1 MKISTHHLRHL
12 LFLLIMVLLNT
23 SMFSQI
29 LEQEQGKLN
38 KPETKAPA
46 ETYWNVKAYN
56 ATWGLLKVKAID
68 KDGKIYDIKAIQ
80 DSEDTSILNVKAL
93 INGQRVSI
101 KLIKIKG
108 DSFYPVKAI
117 TQDGTILDVKAIDSD
132 GEVIDVK
139 GISKTGNIVHLRAI
153 RPQVIMY
160 NIIAVSPDGKVNN
173 VKGIKMMDQ
182 EVETVIHGVKVFAHV
197 KALKQD

>member
-1 MKISTHHLRHL
+1 MKISTQHIRHL
-12 LFLLIMVLLNT
+12 LFLLIMSLLNT
-23 SMFSQI
+23 NIFSQI
-29 LEQEQGKLN
+29 LDQDRERLN
-38 KPETKAPA
+38 KPETEVSAD
-46 ETYWNVKAYN
+46 TYWNVKAYN
-56 ATWGLLKVKAID
+56 PTWGLLKVKAID

-93 INGQRVSI
+93 MNGQRVSI
-101 KLIKIKG
+101 KLIKVKG
-108 DSFYPVKAI
+108 DPFYPLKAI
-117 TQDGTILDVKAIDSD
+117 TQDGTILDVKAIDTD
-132 GEVIDVK
+132 GEIIDVK

-160 NIIAVSPDGKVNN
+160 SIIAVSPNGQVNN

-182 EVETVIHGVKVFAHV
+182 EVETVIHGVKIFAHV